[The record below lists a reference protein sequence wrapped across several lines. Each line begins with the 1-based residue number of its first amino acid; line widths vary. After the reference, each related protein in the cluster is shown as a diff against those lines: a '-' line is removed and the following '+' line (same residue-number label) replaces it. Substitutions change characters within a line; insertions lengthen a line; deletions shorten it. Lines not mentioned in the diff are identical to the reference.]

1 MLNFLEHLNRITG
14 GSIDILKR
22 TAQRISEERAA
33 EAAASMAYYGF
44 FSLFPL
50 LLVIVA
56 VVSIVLENSLTQEEV
71 LNFLLQA
78 FPFSADLIEEN
89 LRQVL
94 KARSSGGLIGL
105 VGLAWSALGAFT
117 VLMRNINRAWP
128 NTKARNFI
136 KVRLMAL
143 LMLVAMIAGL
153 ISLFVFNTVISFLPP
168 NVNQAAEKASSI
180 QGFPYILI
188 GLLLFATLLIL
199 YWWLPSTQVRWQE
212 AAWGA
217 LAGSLGIS
225 AITAG
230 FTWYLQSGLSNYN
243 LVYGSLGAIVA
254 LLFWIYL
261 LSLILFSGAHLSA
274 AIAYC
279 KRK

>member
-1 MLNFLEHLNRITG
+1 MQNLLEGLNQISG
-14 GSIDILKR
+14 GAVDIVRR
-22 TAQRISEERAA
+22 TAQRISEERAT

-50 LLVIVA
+50 LLVVVA

-71 LNFLLQA
+71 LEFLLQA
-78 FPFSADLIEEN
+78 FPFSGDLIEEN

-94 KARSSGGLIGL
+94 KARSFGGLIGL
-105 VGLAWSALGAFT
+105 TGLVWSALGAFT

-128 NTKARNFI
+128 NTKKRNFLKI
-136 KVRLMAL
+136 RLMAL
-143 LMLVAMIAGL
+143 LMLAAMIAGL
-153 ISLFVFNTVISFLPP
+153 ISLFVFNIVMSFLPP
-168 NVNQAAEKASSI
+168 NLNDAAEKASSI
-180 QGFPYILI
+180 QGFPYLLI
-188 GLLLFATLLIL
+188 GVLLFATLLVL
-199 YWWLPSTQVRWQE
+199 YWWLPSTRVRWQE

-217 LAGSLGIS
+217 LVGSLGIS

-230 FTWYLQSGLSNYN
+230 FNWYLQSGLSNYN

-261 LSLILFSGAHLSA
+261 LSLILFAGAHLSA

-279 KRK
+279 KRE